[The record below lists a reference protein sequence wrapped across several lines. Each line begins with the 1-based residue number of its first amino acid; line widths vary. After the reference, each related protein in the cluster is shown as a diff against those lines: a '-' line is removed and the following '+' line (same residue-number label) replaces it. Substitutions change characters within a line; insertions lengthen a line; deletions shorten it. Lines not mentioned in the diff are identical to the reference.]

1 MSDPWVIL
9 GLSPSYSVDLAALD
23 ARYHELSKVVHPDRQ
38 VGKSPAERRRA
49 LSLAVD
55 VNAAY
60 RSLRDP
66 IRRAEALLARGGR
79 AAERAAPSAE
89 FLMDVMELRE
99 ALASARAAGD
109 LDGVRRMADAVRA
122 RRDRVIGAL
131 AAAFDGARDDD
142 AVPLVAE
149 LRYLARFLDEVRAIE
164 DEGGA

>member
-1 MSDPWVIL
+1 MSDPWVTL
-9 GLSPSYSVDLAALD
+9 GLTPTYGLDLSALD

-38 VGKSPAERRRA
+38 AGRSPAERRRA

-60 RSLRDP
+60 RALRDP
-66 IRRAEALLARGGR
+66 VRRAEAMLARGGR
-79 AAERAAPSAE
+79 ASDRAAPSPA

-99 ALASARAAGD
+99 GLAAARAASD
-109 LDGVRRMADAVRA
+109 LGRVRGMADEVRA
-122 RRDRVIGAL
+122 RRDRVIAGL
-131 AAAFDGARDDD
+131 AAAFGAGRDDD

-164 DEGGA
+164 EEADA